1 MENKLSELQARL
13 KVFGMIFRIGSD
25 LFRAA
30 DFETAA
36 GMAVNNPA
44 ALLKFKRATLLEK
57 TDGKIRVIAQYGQV
71 AVNPHAEVALRQV
84 ALLSKAEMPEDKPLR
99 LTRTPEEGAEYLPE
113 VQSALD
119 ALLEDGGELIAF
131 QLPAPSFLG
140 DPGFSLIWLL
150 EYDTAIPAY
159 ALTSANL
166 LVHSLGEGL
175 FCHRCCSAAGQRRF
189 RKKLSTGKWITIVL
203 VILAA
208 ILLLVRV
215 RDSVNAEFTLKSPE
229 TVSAYAWFDGPIAEC
244 RKPDGAAVRKGEVI
258 LRYDTSALAF
268 RLANAKSQ
276 VAEIAKE
283 YDLESAAAFNDRSK
297 LGRVQLIQARLEG
310 ARIAVKEAQWY
321 MDHAEV
327 AAPADGVLVLAE
339 GRAELL
345 VNKAVRTGDKLFDV
359 YSGKG
364 VIAEIMV
371 NERESSI
378 LLSKNLSASL
388 FLYTQPDRT
397 FDAKIL
403 EVKPYAELNEQRT
416 YCYKVRAELSSDMPL
431 RYGMRGVAKLRG
443 ESVSLAYFLFRNLV
457 IYFRW
462 L

>member
-25 LFRAA
+25 LFRAP

-44 ALLKFKRATLLEK
+44 SLLKFKRATLLEK
-57 TDGKIRVIAQYGQV
+57 ADGRIRVIAQYGQV

-84 ALLSKAEMPEDKPLR
+84 ALLSRAELPEDKPLR
-99 LTRTPEEGAEYLPE
+99 LTRTPQEGAEYSPE
-113 VQSALD
+113 VQNALD
-119 ALLEDGGELIAF
+119 GLLEEEGELIAF
-131 QLPAPSFLG
+131 QLPVPSFLG

-150 EYDTAIPAY
+150 EYDSAIPAY

-166 LVHSLGEGL
+166 LIHNLGEGL
-175 FCHRCCSAAGQRRF
+175 FCQRCCSASGQRHF
-189 RKKLSTGKWITIVL
+189 RKKLTVGKWAAIVFA
-203 VILAA
+203 VLAA
-208 ILLLVRV
+208 VMLLVRV

-244 RKPDGAAVRKGEVI
+244 LKPDGATVRKGEVI

-283 YDLESAAAFNDRSK
+283 YDLESAAAFNDRTK
-297 LGRVQLIQARLEG
+297 LGRVQLIRARLEG

-327 AAPADGVLVLAE
+327 TAPADGVLVLAE

-359 YSGKG
+359 YSGEG

-378 LLSKNLSASL
+378 LLGDLSASL

-397 FDAKIL
+397 LDARIA
-403 EVKPYAELNEQRT
+403 EVKPYAELNEQRV
-416 YCYKVRAELSSDMPL
+416 YCYKVRAELASADIPL

-443 ESVSLAYFLFRNLV
+443 ESVSLGYFLFRNLV
-457 IYFRW
+457 IYLRW

>member
-1 MENKLSELQARL
+1 MDQW
-13 KVFGMIFRIGSD
+13 
-25 LFRAA
+25 
-30 DFETAA
+30 
-36 GMAVNNPA
+36 
-44 ALLKFKRATLLEK
+44 
-57 TDGKIRVIAQYGQV
+57 IR
-71 AVNPHAEVALRQV
+71 
-84 ALLSKAEMPEDKPLR
+84 
-99 LTRTPEEGAEYLPE
+99 
-113 VQSALD
+113 
-119 ALLEDGGELIAF
+119 
-131 QLPAPSFLG
+131 
-140 DPGFSLIWLL
+140 GF
-150 EYDTAIPAY
+150 PAY

-166 LVHSLGEGL
+166 LVHNLGEGL
-175 FCHRCCSAAGQRRF
+175 FCQRCCSAVGQRRF
-189 RKKLSTGKWITIVL
+189 RKRLSAGKWAAIIIAV
-203 VILAA
+203 VAA

-229 TVSAYAWFDGPIAEC
+229 TVSSYAWFDGPIAEC
-244 RKPDGAAVRKGEVI
+244 RKPDGATVRKGDVI

-310 ARIAVKEAQWY
+310 ARVAVKEAQWY
-321 MDHAEV
+321 MDHAEIT
-327 AAPADGVLVLAE
+327 APADGVLVLAE

-378 LLSKNLSASL
+378 LLGKLSATL

-397 FDAKIL
+397 FEAKIL

-416 YCYKVRAELSSDMPL
+416 YCYKVRAELSADMPL

-443 ESVSLAYFLFRNLV
+443 ESVSLGYFLFRNLV
-457 IYFRW
+457 IYLRW

>member
-1 MENKLSELQARL
+1 M
-13 KVFGMIFRIGSD
+13 V
-25 LFRAA
+25 
-30 DFETAA
+30 
-36 GMAVNNPA
+36 
-44 ALLKFKRATLLEK
+44 
-57 TDGKIRVIAQYGQV
+57 
-71 AVNPHAEVALRQV
+71 
-84 ALLSKAEMPEDKPLR
+84 
-99 LTRTPEEGAEYLPE
+99 
-113 VQSALD
+113 
-119 ALLEDGGELIAF
+119 
-131 QLPAPSFLG
+131 
-140 DPGFSLIWLL
+140 
-150 EYDTAIPAY
+150 
-159 ALTSANL
+159 
-166 LVHSLGEGL
+166 
-175 FCHRCCSAAGQRRF
+175 
-189 RKKLSTGKWITIVL
+189 
-203 VILAA
+203 AA

-229 TVSAYAWFDGPIAEC
+229 TVSSYAWFDGPIAEC
-244 RKPDGAAVRKGEVI
+244 RKPDGATVRKGDVI

-310 ARIAVKEAQWY
+310 ARVAVKEAQWY
-321 MDHAEV
+321 MDHAEIT
-327 AAPADGVLVLAE
+327 APADGVLVLAE

-378 LLSKNLSASL
+378 LLGKLSATL

-397 FDAKIL
+397 FEAKIL

-416 YCYKVRAELSSDMPL
+416 YCYKVRAELSADMPL

-443 ESVSLAYFLFRNLV
+443 ESVSLGYFLFRNLV
-457 IYFRW
+457 IYLRW

>member
-1 MENKLSELQARL
+1 MENKLSEMQARL
-13 KVFGMIFRIGSD
+13 KVFGMIFRIGTD
-25 LFRAA
+25 LFRAQ

-44 ALLKFKRATLLEK
+44 PLLKFKRATLLEK
-57 TDGKIRVIAQYGQV
+57 ADGRIRVVAQYGQV
-71 AVNPHAEVALRQV
+71 AVNPHAEVALQQV
-84 ALLSKAEMPEDKPLR
+84 ALLSKAEFPEDKPLR
-99 LTRTPEEGAEYLPE
+99 LTRTPAEGMEYLPE
-113 VQSALD
+113 VQNALD
-119 ALLEDGGELIAF
+119 SLLEEGGELIAF
-131 QLPAPSFLG
+131 SLPVPNFLG
-140 DPGFSLIWLL
+140 DPGFGLIWLL

-159 ALTSANL
+159 ALTSASL
-166 LVHSLGEGL
+166 LVHNLGEGL
-175 FCHRCCSAAGQRRF
+175 FCQRCCSAVGQRRF
-189 RKKLSTGKWITIVL
+189 RKRLSAGKWAAIICTV
-203 VILAA
+203 LAA
-208 ILLLVRV
+208 VLLLVRV

-244 RKPDGAAVRKGEVI
+244 RKPDGASVKKGEVI

-297 LGRVQLIQARLEG
+297 LGRVQLIRARLEG
-310 ARIAVKEAQWY
+310 ARIAVQEAQWY

-327 AAPADGVLVLAE
+327 TSPADGVLVLTE

-378 LLSKNLSASL
+378 LLGNLSATL
-388 FLYTQPDRT
+388 FLYTQPDKT
-397 FDAKIL
+397 FEAKIL
-403 EVKPYAELNEQRT
+403 EVKPYAELNEQRN

-443 ESVSLAYFLFRNLV
+443 DSVSLGYFLFRNLV
-457 IYFRW
+457 IYLRW

>member
-1 MENKLSELQARL
+1 MENKLAELQARL

-25 LFRAA
+25 LFRAS
-30 DFETAA
+30 DFDTAA

-44 ALLKFKRATLLEK
+44 PLLKFKRATLLEK
-57 TDGKIRVIAQYGQV
+57 ADGRIRVVAQYGQV
-71 AVNPHAEVALRQV
+71 TVNPHAEVALRQV
-84 ALLSKAEMPEDKPLR
+84 ALLEKAELQEDKPLR
-99 LTRTPEEGAEYLPE
+99 LTRTPADGTEYAPE
-113 VQSALD
+113 VQNALD
-119 ALLEDGGELIAF
+119 ALLEEGGELIAF

-140 DPGFSLIWLL
+140 DPGFALIWLL

-166 LVHSLGEGL
+166 LVHNLGEGL
-175 FCHRCCSAAGQRRF
+175 FCQRCCSAVEQRRF
-189 RKKLSTGKWITIVL
+189 HKKLSKGKWAAIVIA
-203 VILAA
+203 VLAA

-244 RKPDGAAVRKGEVI
+244 RKPDGATVRKGDVI
-258 LRYDTSALAF
+258 LRYDTNALAF

-310 ARIAVKEAQWY
+310 ARVAVKEAQWY
-321 MDHAEV
+321 MDHAEIT
-327 AAPADGVLVLAE
+327 APADGVLVLAE

-359 YSGKG
+359 YSGQG

-378 LLSKNLSASL
+378 LLGDLSATL

-416 YCYKVRAELSSDMPL
+416 YCYKVRAELISDMPL

-443 ESVSLAYFLFRNLV
+443 ESVSLGYFLFRNLV
-457 IYFRW
+457 IYLRW